1 MSNDFELSRRKALA
15 ALGSIG
21 VASAGAGLGTSAYFS
36 DQETFQNNR
45 LVAGELD
52 LKMDWEE
59 HYSDWSEDED
69 DDRSEMDG
77 GESTDDDGQGE
88 FEVLMEM
95 PENSDDY
102 RPFPPGASEPL
113 LWVPNAYVDDF
124 MDNTSIEAY
133 PDANNDGI
141 AEFPIEEMN
150 GRSPCEYLADV
161 GDDDAGLD
169 PDSDALG
176 RTDNDDT
183 RLDDESPAPL
193 INLQD
198 VKPGDFGEITFS
210 THLCDNDGYLWM
222 NMPDGVD
229 ASENS
234 VTEPEGD
241 DPDEEEGV
249 VELLDDLHTTIWY
262 DNNCDNLITCDAQ
275 VDLMAVADTSDSIE
289 GILGPEDADQA
300 DSTPGDEEEIDLI
313 REGADTFVNE
323 RLDSPNAEQIRAGL
337 LTFNGPGDAGGGD
350 TGGAAE
356 AVFDRPALRA
366 GLGPLSQFDTDGDGM
381 ANTEEFLPDSG
392 NGNTP
397 TPHALDLAR
406 KILEDQ
412 GRPNARKIIV
422 LIADGLPDYVGAD
435 SPTTPYTVTDA
446 EGSPLT
452 GSGATYT
459 SEEYPGSSDGMSS
472 QQEQNETAAVAESI
486 QQAGIPIIV
495 AGISLDQASGNADVF
510 LRDVIAGDDGDNSV
524 AQPDFFFN
532 AAFTPDD
539 PDEDSVQDVAD
550 AIAQRLV
557 GGDQEGCDEV
567 IFSGS
572 LRDAEQALTANDGRG
587 IPLDADRDTPFD
599 ELNDPENA
607 ETRECFSSSH
617 TSCFGFSW
625 WLPENHGNEVQSDS
639 ASFDIGF
646 YTEQCRHNDGSGMN
660 NAEVAPEETDA

>member
-36 DQETFQNNR
+36 DQETFENNR

-52 LKMDWEE
+52 LLMDWEE
-59 HYSDWSEDED
+59 HYSDWSGDENA
-69 DDRSEMDG
+69 DRSEMDG
-77 GESTDDDGQGE
+77 GESEDDDGQGE
-88 FEVLMEM
+88 FEVLMEE
-95 PENSDDY
+95 PENPDMY
-102 RPFPPGASEPL
+102 RAFPPGASDAL

-141 AEFPIEEMN
+141 AEYPIEEMN
-150 GRSPCEYLADV
+150 GRAPCEYLANV

-169 PDSDALG
+169 PDSDPLG

-183 RLDDESPAPL
+183 RLDDQSPAPL

-222 NMPDGVD
+222 NMPGGID
-229 ASENS
+229 ASENG

-241 DPDEEEGV
+241 DPDEEEGT

-262 DNNCDNLITCDAQ
+262 DNNCDNLITCDEQ

-289 GILGPEDADQA
+289 GELGSGGPEGTED
-300 DSTPGDEEEIDLI
+300 EIDLI

-323 RLDSPNAEQIRAGL
+323 LLDSPNADQIRAGL
-337 LTFNGPGDAGGGD
+337 LTFNGPGDAGGE
-350 TGGAAE
+350 TGGAAA

-366 GLGPLSQFDTDGDGM
+366 GLGPLSQFDTDNDGM
-381 ANTEEFLPDSG
+381 ANTEEFLPNQG

-397 TPHALDLAR
+397 TPHALDLAQQV
-406 KILEDQ
+406 LEDQ
-412 GRPNARKIIV
+412 GRPNARKVIV
-422 LIADGLPDYVGAD
+422 LIADGLPDYVAD
-435 SPTTPYTVTDA
+435 SPTVPYTVTDA
-446 EGSPLT
+446 EGSPLP
-452 GSGATYT
+452 GSGETYT
-459 SEEYPGSSDGMSS
+459 SAEYPGNADGVSS
-472 QQEQNETAAVAESI
+472 QQERDETAAVSEAI

-495 AGISLDQASGNADVF
+495 AGISLDQASGDADVF
-510 LRDVIAGDDGDNSV
+510 LRDVVAGDDGDNSV

-532 AAFTPDD
+532 AAFNPGAG
-539 PDEDSVQDVAD
+539 EDSVQDVAD

-557 GGDQEGCDEV
+557 GGDQQECDEV

-572 LRDAEQALTANDGRG
+572 LREAEEVLTGNDGRG

-639 ASFDIGF
+639 ATFDLGF

-660 NAEVAPEETDA
+660 NEQVDSEETDA